1 MQKRAFFRLRA
12 ARQRVAGMTAQQTEH
27 PTEPTNMDENLNFD
41 TLAVR
46 SGSLRSEFNEHSE
59 ALYLTS
65 SFCFGSAAEAAERF
79 KNSDTGYTYARFTNP
94 TVTMFQDRLAAL
106 EGGEACMATAS
117 GMAAIMS
124 VVMAE
129 LQQGD
134 HIVSSRSLFGSTLGM
149 FSQIFPRFGI
159 TTTFV
164 DPSDFDAWKNAV
176 RPETKMFVLETP
188 SNPLTE
194 VADIEAVSQ
203 IAKAAGALFVVDNCF
218 CSPALQQPLKSGADV
233 VMHSATKFLDGQG
246 RVLGGALV
254 GSKAFIMEK
263 VFPFVRSAGPT
274 LSAFNAWV
282 LLKGMETLSLR
293 VEKQSANALE
303 IARWLEAHPAVKR
316 VFYPGLESHPQH
328 ALAMRQQKSGGAI
341 VSFELKGDTP
351 EQQRANAW
359 SVIDGTKVCSITGN
373 LGDTRTTITHPA
385 TTTHGRIAPEA
396 RAAAG
401 ITEGLIRLAVGLE
414 DPRDVRNDLAHG
426 LDAAQ

>member
-1 MQKRAFFRLRA
+1 
-12 ARQRVAGMTAQQTEH
+12 
-27 PTEPTNMDENLNFD
+27 MDDSLSLE

-46 SGSLRSEFNEHSE
+46 AGTLRSEYNEHSE
-59 ALYLTS
+59 ALFLTS
-65 SFCFGSAAEAAERF
+65 SFCFTSAQDAATRF
-79 KNSDTGYTYARFTNP
+79 ANSEDNYTYSRFTNP

-106 EGGEACMATAS
+106 EGGEACIATAS

-124 VVMAE
+124 VVMSA
-129 LQQGD
+129 LQAGD
-134 HIVSSRSLFGSTLGM
+134 HLVSSRSLFGSTLGM
-149 FSQIFPRFGI
+149 FSQIFSKFGI

-164 DPSDFDAWKNAV
+164 DPTDLNAWREAV
-176 RPETKMFVLETP
+176 RPETKMFFLETP

-194 VADIEAVSQ
+194 LADIAAIATVAKEA
-203 IAKAAGALFVVDNCF
+203 KALFVVDNCF
-218 CSPALQQPLKSGADV
+218 CSPALQQPLKLGADV

-254 GSKAFIMEK
+254 GSKEFITGK

-293 VEKQSANALE
+293 VERQSANALE
-303 IARWLEAHPAVKR
+303 IARWLEQHPAVKR
-316 VFYPGLESHPQH
+316 VFYPGLASHPQH
-328 ALAMRQQKSGGAI
+328 EIAKRQQKAGGAV

-351 EQQRANAW
+351 EAQRANAW
-359 SVIDGTKVCSITGN
+359 RVIDHTRVASITAN

-385 TTTHGRIAPEA
+385 TTTHSRITPEA

-401 ITEGLIRLAVGLE
+401 ISEGLIRLAVGLE
-414 DPRDVRNDLAHG
+414 SAEDLCRDLARG
-426 LDAAQ
+426 LDS

>member
-1 MQKRAFFRLRA
+1 
-12 ARQRVAGMTAQQTEH
+12 
-27 PTEPTNMDENLNFD
+27 MDDTFNFD

-46 SGSLRSEFNEHSE
+46 SGTLRSEFNEHSE
-59 ALYLTS
+59 AIYLTS
-65 SFCFGSAAEAAERF
+65 SFCFSSAAEAAERF
-79 KNSDTGYTYARFTNP
+79 RNAETAYTYARFTNP

-117 GMAAIMS
+117 GMSAILS
-124 VVMAE
+124 VVMAA
-129 LQQGD
+129 LQTGD
-134 HIVSSRSLFGSTLGM
+134 HIVSSQSIFGSTLGM
-149 FSQIFPRFGI
+149 FSQIFGKFGI

-164 DPSDFDAWKNAV
+164 DPNDLDAWKNAV
-176 RPETKMFVLETP
+176 RPETKMFFLETP

-194 VADIEAVSQ
+194 VSDIEAIGK
-203 IAKAAGALFVVDNCF
+203 IAKAANALFVVDNCF
-218 CSPALQQPLKSGADV
+218 CSPALQQPLKFGADV

-254 GSKAFIMEK
+254 GSKEFIMGK

-328 ALAMRQQKSGGAI
+328 ALAMRQQKAGGAI
-341 VSFELKGDTP
+341 VSFELKGETP
-351 EQQRANAW
+351 EKERENAW
-359 SVIDGTKVCSITGN
+359 RVIDNTKICSITGN

-385 TTTHGRIAPEA
+385 TTTHGRITPEA

-401 ITEGLIRLAVGLE
+401 ISEGLIRLAVGLE
-414 DPRDVRNDLAHG
+414 NAQDIRGDLARG
-426 LDAAQ
+426 LDAAV